1 MKLQVIIPNYVQ
13 KVAKS
18 LIDEGFECYL
28 VGGAVRDLLLNKDP
42 HDYDLATDALPDEM
56 INIFPKSVAT
66 GAKFGT
72 ILALTPDKNNEINEV
87 EVTTFRSEAEY
98 VDGRWPS
105 SVEFVVEIDKDLG
118 RRDFTFNAMAID
130 LSNAD
135 LSGSQEEQTLEI
147 YDPFN
152 GITDLN
158 RQLLRAVGTPLERF
172 KEDGLR
178 AFKACRM
185 ASQLGFKIEQETY
198 DAIKKS
204 IPIVEMVSMERIKE
218 EFMKLLL
225 YSSKPSVGI
234 NLLLDT
240 GILAIFLPELVECRG
255 VEQKLFH
262 KYDVYE
268 HSLRTCDIAEDSV
281 KLVALLHDIG
291 KVTTDTKDG
300 HFYGHDRLGAQ
311 MVEDIMTRLKFSKDE
326 ILKAK
331 KLVKN
336 HMFYYPH
343 TTDEMDKEE
352 KEKIK
357 LHEWS
362 DAAVRR
368 FIKRVGEENIDDLF
382 RLRIADAM
390 ANPSSEYNP
399 QEIAELQEH
408 ISKVRQQDM
417 ALKLSDLKIT
427 GDDLAEIGIERGPKM
442 GKVLDMLLDSVIEDP
457 LKNKK
462 EILLEEAKKIL

>member
-1 MKLQVIIPNYVQ
+1 MKLEAKVPDYVQ
-13 KVAKS
+13 KTAKS

-28 VGGAVRDLLLNKDP
+28 VGGAVRDIVLGVTP

-56 INIFPKSVAT
+56 INLFPRSVAT

-72 ILALTPDKNNEINEV
+72 ILSLTPDSKGEVREV
-87 EVTTFRSEAEY
+87 EVTTFRSEEEY

-118 RRDFTFNAMAID
+118 RRDFTINAMAID
-130 LSNAD
+130 LSLLD
-135 LSGSQEEQTLEI
+135 LDNYLDEQVVTV

-158 RQLLRAVGTPLERF
+158 RKLIRAVGTPIERF

-178 AFKACRM
+178 AIKACRM
-185 ASQLGFKIEQETY
+185 AGQLEFDIEEDTY
-198 DAIKKS
+198 EAIKKS
-204 IPIVEMVSMERIKE
+204 LPVVEMVSMERIRD

-225 YSSKPSVGI
+225 YSPKPSKGI
-234 NLLLDT
+234 NMLKDT
-240 GILAIFLPELVECRG
+240 GILSIFMPELLETVG

-291 KVTTDTKDG
+291 KVATDTKDG
-300 HFYGHDRLGAQ
+300 HFYGHDKLGAQ
-311 MVEDIMTRLKFSKDE
+311 IAEKIMQRLKFPKKE
-326 ILKAK
+326 IEKAK
-331 KLVKN
+331 KLIKN

-343 TTDEMDKEE
+343 VTREMGEEQKENIE
-352 KEKIK
+352 

-368 FIKRVGEENIDDLF
+368 FIKRVGEDNIEDLF

-390 ANPSSEYNP
+390 SNPSSEYDP
-399 QEIAELQEH
+399 KEIAQLQEH
-408 ISKVRQQDM
+408 ISKVLQQDM
-417 ALKLSDLKIT
+417 ALKVSDLKVT
-427 GDDLAEIGIERGPKM
+427 GDDLAQIGIERGPQM
-442 GKVLDMLLDSVIEDP
+442 GEILKSLLDLVIEDP

-462 EILLEEAKKIL
+462 EILLEEAKKMM

>member
-1 MKLQVIIPNYVQ
+1 MKLQVNIPDYVQ
-13 KVAKS
+13 KTAKG

-28 VGGAVRDLLLNKDP
+28 VGGAVRDIILGQDP

-72 ILALTPDKNNEINEV
+72 ILVLTPDKNGEIHEV

-118 RRDFTFNAMAID
+118 RRDFTINAMAID
-130 LSNAD
+130 LANAD
-135 LSGSQEEQTLEI
+135 LSGPTEEQNLEI

-158 RQLLRAVGTPLERF
+158 RELIRAVGTPLERF

-185 ASQLGFKIEQETY
+185 ASQLGFKIEEETY
-198 DAIKKS
+198 VAIKKS
-204 IPIVEMVSMERIKE
+204 LTIVEMVSMERIKE

-225 YSSKPSVGI
+225 YSPKPSVGI
-234 NLLLDT
+234 NYLLDT
-240 GILAIFLPELVECRG
+240 GILKLFLPELVECVG

-291 KVTTDTKDG
+291 KVATDTKDG
-300 HFYGHDRLGAQ
+300 HFYGHDKLGAQ
-311 MVEDIMTRLKFSKDE
+311 MVGDIMTRLKFSKEE
-326 ILKAK
+326 IVKAK

-343 TTDEMDKEE
+343 TTNEMDKEE
-352 KEKIK
+352 KEKVK

-382 RLRIADAM
+382 KLRLADAM

-399 QEIAELQEH
+399 KEIAQLQEH

-427 GDDLAEIGIERGPKM
+427 GDDLAQIGIERGPKM
-442 GKVLDMLLDSVIEDP
+442 GEVLDRLLDMVIEEP
-457 LKNKK
+457 LINEK
-462 EILLEEAKKIL
+462 EILLEEAKKIM